1 MALDEPDRQPE
12 ELGELTVLVSEFVDR
27 LRNIE
32 NEIELLKQDQKQ
44 LVEDYS
50 DRLDV
55 KTLQAAMRAVKI
67 KKKVSY
73 KDTFD
78 TFIEILEEKENV

>member
-1 MALDEPDRQPE
+1 MSLDEPDRQPE
-12 ELGELTVLVSEFVDR
+12 ELGELTALVTEFVDR

-32 NEIELLKQDQKQ
+32 NEIDLLKQDQKQ

-73 KDTFD
+73 KHTFD
-78 TFIEILEEKENV
+78 VFMDILEEKEAL

>member
-78 TFIEILEEKENV
+78 TFIEILSEKENI

>member
-1 MALDEPDRQPE
+1 MAMDAAERQPD
-12 ELGELTVLVSEFVDR
+12 ELGELTKLVSEFVDK
-27 LRNIE
+27 LKVIE
-32 NEIELLKQDQKQ
+32 GEIDLLKEQQKD

-55 KTLQAAMRAVKI
+55 KTLQAAMRTVKI
-67 KKKVSY
+67 KKKVGY

-78 TFIEILEEKENV
+78 TFVEILEEKETV